1 MKSETR
7 DTAED
12 DTARLTP
19 AMRQHREIKLQYPD
33 AILFFRIG
41 DFYETFGPDA
51 EVVSREL
58 DIVLTSR
65 SKGPEGKVPLAGV
78 PYHAADG
85 YIGRLVAKGYKVAVC
100 DQVGDPK
107 STKGI
112 VDREVVRVVT
122 PGTVSDGA
130 LLSSGAPRYL
140 MALFPEEKQEK
151 GYGAA
156 FLDVST
162 GEFFVTVSPGECSL
176 QDIATA
182 IARYQPSECIVP
194 ASLSAPIR
202 DWLKER
208 DLVVTSCP
216 EELFLQDRCRD
227 ALLGHLSVSSLD
239 GFGCGEYPAAVTAAG
254 AALLYAKDTQ
264 RSDLAHV
271 RTLGTRIRADSL
283 ILDAITMRN
292 LEITRN
298 IRGGTRENTLFSA
311 LDFTETPMGSRLL
324 LEYLAAPSVSVHE
337 IGGRLDGVEFFVGNS
352 GVRRDLRII
361 VNKCA
366 DIDRILARISLGS
379 AGPRELL
386 ALAGALDRIP
396 EIRSLAGGGKTSFPD
411 LLQSACDRMPDCRA
425 VPERIRSAI
434 MEDPPALARNGGV
447 IRDGFHRQL
456 DDLRQVAEGGRD
468 WVAELQREER
478 EKTGIKSLK
487 VGYNRIFGYYI
498 EVTKPNLH
506 LVPDRYERKQTTAN
520 GERFTLPELREK
532 EVLITNADERLLAL
546 ELEIYAAL
554 LAELKS
560 HIPELQEVSR
570 GFAILDVAAALAE
583 AAEKHR
589 YVRPVLDEGAEII
602 LREGRHPVVELSA
615 PQGFVPNDAHLDSE
629 GEQVLVITGAN
640 MAGKST
646 YMRSIA
652 LLCIMAQ
659 AGSFVPAEYAKIG
672 IVDRIFTR
680 VGAFDD
686 LASGQSTFM
695 VEMLELANILNNVT
709 DRSLV
714 ILDEIGRGT
723 STADGY
729 AIAKA
734 VLEFLHG
741 KGSSGPRTLFATHFH
756 ELSGIES
763 ELRRVRN
770 YHFAVKESKGDVA
783 FLRKIIPGSTDR
795 SYGIHVARCAGI
807 PRKVTDRAE
816 RILRDEEERGT
827 GQPGQKAR
835 KYTQLLLIDN
845 GDTVQPAGPD
855 PLVQELASLDTNALT
870 PLDALVRLND
880 LRKRALGREEV
891 R

>member
-1 MKSETR
+1 MRGEIRESP
-7 DTAED
+7 ED
-12 DTARLTP
+12 DAARLTP
-19 AMRQHREIKLQYPD
+19 AMRQHREIKIRYPD

-65 SKGPEGKVPLAGV
+65 SKGPDGKIPLAGV
-78 PYHAADG
+78 PYHAAEG

-107 STKGI
+107 NTKGI
-112 VDREVVRVVT
+112 VAREVVRVVT

-130 LLSSGAPRYL
+130 ILNSGAPRYL
-140 MALFPEEKQEK
+140 MALAQEEKP
-151 GYGAA
+151 GMGFGVA

-162 GEFFVTVSPGECSL
+162 GEFFVSVSQGESTL
-176 QDIATA
+176 QDIASS
-182 IARYQPSECIVP
+182 IARYQPLECIVP
-194 ASLSAPIR
+194 STLSSAVSGWLSERDIVVTKYPDESFSLNRNRGLLSAHLQVASL
-202 DWLKER
+202 E
-208 DLVVTSCP
+208 
-216 EELFLQDRCRD
+216 
-227 ALLGHLSVSSLD
+227 
-239 GFGCGEYPAAVTAAG
+239 GFGCTDYPAAICAAG
-254 AALLYAKDTQ
+254 AALLYAKETQ

-271 RTLGTRIRADSL
+271 RTLATRIRSDSL

-298 IRGGTRENTLFSA
+298 IRGGTKENTLYSI

-324 LEYLAAPSVSVHE
+324 LEYLAAPSVSVKGIE
-337 IGGRLDGVEFFVGNS
+337 ERLEAVAFFVGNLAI
-352 GVRRDLRII
+352 RREIRAIL
-361 VNKCA
+361 NKCA
-366 DIDRILARISLGS
+366 DIDRILGRISLGS

-386 ALAGALDRIP
+386 ALAAALERVPLLRDLT
-396 EIRSLAGGGKTSFPD
+396 ENANQDFPP
-411 LLQSACDRMPDCRA
+411 LLKSAFDRMPDCHTI
-425 VPERIRSAI
+425 PERIRCAI
-434 MEDPPALARNGGV
+434 TEDPPAVARTGGV
-447 IRDGFHRQL
+447 IRVGFNPDL
-456 DDLRQVAEGGRD
+456 DNLKKVAEGGRD

-506 LVPDRYERKQTTAN
+506 LVPEKYERKQTTAN

-532 EVLITNADERLLAL
+532 EALITNADERLLAL
-546 ELEIYAAL
+546 ELEIYANL

-560 HIPELQEVSR
+560 HIPELQEASQ
-570 GFAILDVAAALAE
+570 GFAVLDVAAALAE
-583 AAEKHR
+583 AAEKYR
-589 YVRPVLDEGAEII
+589 YSRPAIDDGHEII
-602 LREGRHPVVELSA
+602 LREARHPVVERLA
-615 PQGFVPNDAHLDSE
+615 AQGFVPNDAHLDSQ
-629 GEQVLVITGAN
+629 GQQVLVITGAN

-646 YMRSIA
+646 YMRSVA
-652 LLCIMAQ
+652 LLTIMAQ
-659 AGSFVPAEYAKIG
+659 AGSYVPAEYAKIG

-709 DRSLV
+709 DRSMV

-756 ELSGIES
+756 ELSDIEI
-763 ELRRVRN
+763 ELKRVRN
-770 YHFAVKESKGDVA
+770 YHFAVKESKGEVA

-807 PRKVTDRAE
+807 PRKVTERADK
-816 RILRDEEERGT
+816 ILKEEEVRGM
-827 GQPGQKAR
+827 GQHGTKAR

-845 GDTVQPAGPD
+845 GPAPNTPRDD
-855 PLVQELASLDTNALT
+855 PLVQELAKLDTNTLT
-870 PLDALVRLND
+870 PIDALVMLNEF
-880 LRKRALGREEV
+880 RKRALEREQK
-891 R
+891 

>member
-1 MKSETR
+1 MNGEIR
-7 DTAED
+7 DPAED

-19 AMRQHREIKLQYPD
+19 AMRQHREIKARYPD

-51 EVVSREL
+51 EIVSREL
-58 DIVLTSR
+58 EIVLTSR

-78 PYHAADG
+78 PYHAAEG

-107 STKGI
+107 NTKGI
-112 VDREVVRVVT
+112 VAREVVRVVT

-140 MALFPEEKQEK
+140 MALAPEEKPEK
-151 GYGAA
+151 GYGTA

-176 QDIATA
+176 QDIATG
-182 IARYQPSECIVP
+182 IARYQPSECIIP
-194 ASLSAPIR
+194 SSLAGTLR
-202 DWLKER
+202 DWLTDR
-208 DLVVTSCP
+208 DLVVTPCP
-216 EELFLQDRCRD
+216 DELFSQDRCREI
-227 ALLGHLSVSSLD
+227 LMSHLQVSSLD
-239 GFGCGEYPAAVTAAG
+239 GFGCGDYPAAVCAAG

-292 LEITRN
+292 LEIIRN
-298 IRGGTRENTLFSA
+298 IRGGTKENTLFSA
-311 LDFTETPMGSRLL
+311 LDVTETPMGSRLL
-324 LEYLAAPSVSVHE
+324 LEYLAAPSVSVSE
-337 IGGRLDGVEFFVGNS
+337 IDDRLDSVEFFVRNPAI
-352 GVRRDLRII
+352 RRDLRAI

-366 DIDRILARISLGS
+366 DIDRILGRISLGS

-386 ALAGALDRIP
+386 ALAAALERIP
-396 EIRSLAGGGKTSFPD
+396 EIRSLAGSGTAEFPR
-411 LLQSACDRMPDCRA
+411 LLKSACDRMPDCRTI
-425 VPERIRSAI
+425 PDRIRSAI
-434 MEDPPALARNGGV
+434 AEDPPALARNGGV
-447 IRDGFHRQL
+447 IRDGFNREL
-456 DDLRQVAEGGRD
+456 DTLKQVADGGRD

-478 EKTGIKSLK
+478 ETTGIKSLK

-506 LVPDRYERKQTTAN
+506 LVPERYERKQTTAN

-532 EVLITNADERLLAL
+532 EALITNADERLLAL
-546 ELEIYAAL
+546 ELEIYANL
-554 LAELKS
+554 LTELKS
-560 HIPELQEVSR
+560 HIPELQEVSQ
-570 GFAILDVAAALAE
+570 GFAVLDVAAALAE
-583 AAEKHR
+583 AAEKFR
-589 YVRPVLDEGAEII
+589 YVRPVLDDGTAIL
-602 LREGRHPVVELSA
+602 LREGRHPVVERFA
-615 PQGFVPNDAHLDSE
+615 PQGFVPNDAHLDSA

-646 YMRSIA
+646 YMRSVA

-659 AGSFVPAEYAKIG
+659 AGSFVPAGYAKIG

-709 DRSLV
+709 TRSLV

-741 KGSSGPRTLFATHFH
+741 KSSSGPRTLFATHFH

-763 ELRRVRN
+763 DLKRVRN

-807 PRKVTDRAE
+807 PRRVTERAEHILKEEEDRAV
-816 RILRDEEERGT
+816 
-827 GQPGQKAR
+827 GQPGTRAR
-835 KYTQLLLIDN
+835 KYTQLLLLDS
-845 GDTVQPAGPD
+845 GSSPEPTGPD
-855 PLVQELASLDTNALT
+855 PLVQELASLDPNTLT
-870 PLDALVRLND
+870 PLDALVRLTG
-880 LRKRALGREEV
+880 LREKALNRE
-891 R
+891 RTR